1 MHLSEGVLPA
11 AHAAGFTG
19 AAALAVAFSVR
30 RLRRRHR
37 EGGPAERA
45 VLTTGT
51 ALLFAATLLPIPVPV
66 AGATSHLCAT
76 PLLGLLL
83 GPAAVAAPAALVLL
97 LQALFFAHGGL
108 TTLGANVVS
117 LGVVG
122 PFAAA
127 GLAALF
133 LRARVPARVAAGV
146 ACAFGQLA
154 VYAADAVL
162 LGAGLAGE
170 RSFGFWVG
178 RILAGFAP
186 IQLPLAVVEGVLSA
200 ALLGALARR
209 RPEVVPSRL
218 RGPLPVV
225 AVAALVCGLSLLP
238 RAAAAVEPLRGADEA
253 VLEEAARA
261 AGRTPAAPAF
271 EPGEE
276 IGMALLLSGGFAA
289 GWFAHRGVV
298 VLGRATVDPGGERVA
313 R

>member
-11 AHAAGFTG
+11 AHAAAWTG
-19 AAALAVAFSVR
+19 AAALAVAVSVR
-30 RLRRRHR
+30 SLRRRNR

-45 VLTTGT
+45 LLTTGT

-83 GPAAVAAPAALVLL
+83 GPATVAAPAALVLL
-97 LQALFFAHGGL
+97 LQALFFGHGGL
-108 TTLGANVVS
+108 TTLGANTVS

-122 PFAAA
+122 PFAVA
-127 GLAALF
+127 GLAALL
-133 LRARVPARVAAGV
+133 LRARVPGRVAAGV
-146 ACAFGQLA
+146 ACALGQLA
-154 VYAADAVL
+154 VYVADAVV
-162 LGAGLAGE
+162 LGAALAGE
-170 RSFGFWVG
+170 KSFGFWVG

-200 ALLGALARR
+200 ALLGALARM

-218 RGPLPVV
+218 RGRLP
-225 AVAALVCGLSLLP
+225 AV
-238 RAAAAVEPLRGADEA
+238 AAAAVVCGLLLLPRVAEASEPLRGADEA
-253 VLEEAARA
+253 VLEEAARE
-261 AGRTPAAPAF
+261 AGRTPTAPF
-271 EPGEE
+271 FDPGEE

-289 GWFAHRGVV
+289 GWFAHRGVA
-298 VLGRATVDPGGERVA
+298 VLGRAPADPGGERVA